1 MAVHR
6 AVLQTEALTAAKME
20 DRMAEVL
27 RVALQTEDSKV
38 VKMAEVHRAVPQVEA
53 SKAAKMVEVHRAVPQ
68 AEDSKAVAKMAEV
81 HRAVP
86 QTERLTVAQTVC
98 KECPVIWVDSPVE
111 MAITS
116 PTILPVIMVWEC
128 PQ

>member
-6 AVLQTEALTAAKME
+6 AVLQTEALTADKME
-20 DRMAEVL
+20 DR
-27 RVALQTEDSKV
+27 
-38 VKMAEVHRAVPQVEA
+38 
-53 SKAAKMVEVHRAVPQ
+53 
-68 AEDSKAVAKMAEV
+68 MAEV

-86 QTERLTVAQTVC
+86 QTELLTVAQTVC
-98 KECPVIWVDSPVE
+98 KECPVIWVDSPVG

-116 PTILPVIMVWEC
+116 PAILPVIMAWEC

>member
-6 AVLQTEALTAAKME
+6 AVLQTEALTVDKME
-20 DRMAEVL
+20 DR
-27 RVALQTEDSKV
+27 
-38 VKMAEVHRAVPQVEA
+38 
-53 SKAAKMVEVHRAVPQ
+53 MVEVHRAVPP
-68 AEDSKAVAKMAEV
+68 AEASKVVAKMAEV

-86 QTERLTVAQTVC
+86 QAEALMVVKTVC
-98 KECPVIWVDSPVE
+98 RVCPEIGADSPVG

-116 PTILPVIMVWEC
+116 PAILPVIMAWEC

>member
-6 AVLQTEALTAAKME
+6 AVPQAEASKVVAK
-20 DRMAEVL
+20 MAEVH
-27 RVALQTEDSKV
+27 RAVPQAEASKA
-38 VKMAEVHRAVPQVEA
+38 VKMAEVHRAVP
-53 SKAAKMVEVHRAVPQ
+53 P

-86 QTERLTVAQTVC
+86 QTELLTVAQTVC
-98 KECPVIWVDSPVE
+98 KECPVIWVDSPVG

-116 PTILPVIMVWEC
+116 PAILPVIMAWEC